1 MNLASSVFTIP
12 AWSEAFDNGKA
23 CTPTVQMGGRV
34 TYIHHAVM
42 QPLVPGRRYCYR
54 VGSEHVFS
62 EAFEF
67 VAVDTSPR
75 PITFAVTGDM
85 GVNRAAR
92 PFVSN
97 ASMDA
102 VKVGIEETLP
112 QLVQGDSEFLV
123 HYGDLAYDL
132 GDSGRPGE
140 PGGHAPP
147 GGTIPE
153 AVCGNGTT
161 GDHFM
166 RIMETYAAR
175 RPYMVIPGNHERQF
189 NFTHLH
195 HRFDMPLKT
204 KVGAPSSA
212 DNHWYSLD
220 VSYAHLVFID
230 TELWFSNRGP
240 LHNPN
245 AVFIDDADG
254 AETGGFRLRRQWDW
268 LVADLDR
275 ANQNRAQRPWVLVF
289 GAVLQCI
296 RNILK
301 HSC

>member
-1 MNLASSVFTIP
+1 
-12 AWSEAFDNGKA
+12 
-23 CTPTVQMGGRV
+23 
-34 TYIHHAVM
+34 
-42 QPLVPGRRYCYR
+42 
-54 VGSEHVFS
+54 
-62 EAFEF
+62 
-67 VAVDTSPR
+67 
-75 PITFAVTGDM
+75 
-85 GVNRAAR
+85 
-92 PFVSN
+92 
-97 ASMDA
+97 
-102 VKVGIEETLP
+102 
-112 QLVQGDSEFLV
+112 
-123 HYGDLAYDL
+123 
-132 GDSGRPGE
+132 
-140 PGGHAPP
+140 
-147 GGTIPE
+147 
-153 AVCGNGTT
+153 
-161 GDHFM
+161 
-166 RIMETYAAR
+166 
-175 RPYMVIPGNHERQF
+175 MVIPGNHERQF

-289 GAVLQCI
+289 GAVLQSI